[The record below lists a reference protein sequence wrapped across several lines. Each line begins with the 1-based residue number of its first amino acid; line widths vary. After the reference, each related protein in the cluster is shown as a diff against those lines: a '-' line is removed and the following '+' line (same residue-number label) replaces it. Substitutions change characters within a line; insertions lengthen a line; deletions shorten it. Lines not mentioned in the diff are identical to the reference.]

1 MDTPKRR
8 YKGRGETAEAW
19 ESQYLDVLERTG
31 NKSLAAKAVELSTR
45 HVKLLRESNPAFSER
60 WEAAYDHYLDKVE
73 TELGEMKNPIAKIAR
88 LRADRPA
95 RYLDKLQVAGVI
107 GHVHAAPPQAE
118 IEALLRNML
127 AGSMPETRAQ
137 IAGDVIDADSP
148 DQPKE

>member
-1 MDTPKRR
+1 MAK
-8 YKGRGETAEAW
+8 YKGRGDVAQIW
-19 ESQYLDVLERTG
+19 EVKYLEVLEQTG

-45 HVKLLRESNPAFSER
+45 HVKLLRESNLAFSER

-95 RYLDKLQVAGVI
+95 RYLDKLQVAGTI
-107 GHVHAAPPQAE
+107 GHVHVAPPQAE
-118 IEALLRNML
+118 IDALLRNML

-137 IAGDVIDADSP
+137 IAGTVVDAEDSDEP
-148 DQPKE
+148 QV